1 MAELQSQQY
10 KIGAKAC
17 AKRKG
22 QGFSS
27 KCASLVKQ
35 QRARLYILRRCATL
49 LLCCFVIAVS
59 QFVSYSPF
67 IMSHHANPVW
77 FYGAYG
83 EQEKFMATFLLFHQV
98 GIEHGMEL
106 AQNKLKSQVK
116 GSQKVEISFLIE
128 GLPFNEVIYDQGSR
142 NFIAKLLENPSFSLL
157 LKGTSVE
164 ISKDSSVSIMAQT
177 SPTSDLDFV
186 DEFYFS
192 ALFDHDEH
200 ETFPPSDHIY
210 AQELQFQEALMS
222 SAVLSSQISTTIS
235 NPFITHVSP
244 SILIQASIDIE
255 TKAAAAGESS
265 SLSFCEICVE
275 RKESEDMFTT
285 GRCLHSY
292 CRDCISKHVS
302 TRVEQSKT
310 IITCPGE
317 NCRAVLE
324 LDTCRPLLPEAVV
337 HRWEDALCLE
347 FINASQRFYCPFM
360 DCSAPLLNDDEG
372 EVIRESECPFC
383 HRLFCAQCY
392 VPWHTGIGCEDFH
405 RLNEDERGREDLM
418 VRELAME
425 NKWTRCPKC
434 NYYVERTEGCPH
446 MTCRCNFEF
455 CYGCG
460 EEWTTSHGG
469 CQRN

>member
-1 MAELQSQQY
+1 
-10 KIGAKAC
+10 
-17 AKRKG
+17 
-22 QGFSS
+22 
-27 KCASLVKQ
+27 
-35 QRARLYILRRCATL
+35 
-49 LLCCFVIAVS
+49 
-59 QFVSYSPF
+59 
-67 IMSHHANPVW
+67 
-77 FYGAYG
+77 
-83 EQEKFMATFLLFHQV
+83 
-98 GIEHGMEL
+98 
-106 AQNKLKSQVK
+106 
-116 GSQKVEISFLIE
+116 
-128 GLPFNEVIYDQGSR
+128 
-142 NFIAKLLENPSFSLL
+142 
-157 LKGTSVE
+157 
-164 ISKDSSVSIMAQT
+164 MAQT
-177 SPTSDLDFV
+177 TPTSDLDFV

-222 SAVLSSQISTTIS
+222 SAVLSSQISITIS

-244 SILIQASIDIE
+244 SILIRASIDIE

-275 RKESEDMFTT
+275 RKESEAMFTT

-292 CRDCISKHVS
+292 CRDCISKHVW

-392 VPWHTGIGCEDFH
+392 VPWHTGIGCEDFQ